1 MTFEDPEGWYVTTN
15 EGATDGIDLASSDLS
30 NLATAAEYLKET
42 YYNRYWYK
50 R

>member
-30 NLATAAEYLKET
+30 NLATAAEYLKDRYD
-42 YYNRYWYK
+42 YYFWYK